1 MAVPADCVRLGQG
14 VDEIELLTRC
24 CNSHTPVTIYLS
36 NGYRFRGVIVGW
48 GDTMISVEHD
58 GEVWYIYKHNISTIA
73 PDKRL

>member
-48 GDTMISVEHD
+48 ATQ
-58 GEVWYIYKHNISTIA
+58 
-73 PDKRL
+73 